1 VADERA
7 GLHARYEARAAA
19 DARQPTQRAYHP
31 ERPGPRGAPA
41 LLRERAR
48 EGGGGL
54 AKGRAYP
61 RNTVPRTGRVG
72 PNRGP
77 QANATAHFVT

>member
-48 EGGGGL
+48 EGGGGG
-54 AKGRAYP
+54 ARKGPCLPPKHCATHWQGRPKSWA
-61 RNTVPRTGRVG
+61 TG
-72 PNRGP
+72 
-77 QANATAHFVT
+77 